1 MFWNRAKADKS
12 ENMGRE
18 EKTKGIFQSQICN
31 SSSCPCKYKYTYI
44 DKCADMHRQ
53 WRGRRRKKG
62 QGRKGGCTSSA
73 MWSFWQNQI
82 GISVNQHRL
91 GSSLPPHPPFT
102 PWTSPLGSG
111 ISPDTLTHTT
121 QPGHA
126 RLTCTV
132 TLLSSFTLIISEWK
146 INMWTCDKSIKV
158 VYSKVESQRCFFLN
172 KFKI

>member
-1 MFWNRAKADKS
+1 MQLKFLP
-12 ENMGRE
+12 M
-18 EKTKGIFQSQICN
+18 IQIQ
-31 SSSCPCKYKYTYI
+31 THI
-44 DKCADMHRQ
+44 HKCANMHRQ
-53 WRGRRRKKG
+53 WRGRSRKKG
-62 QGRKGGCTSSA
+62 QGRKGGCRSSA

-91 GSSLPPHPPFT
+91 VSSLPPHPPCT

-132 TLLSSFTLIISEWK
+132 TLLLIHFNHIRVK
-146 INMWTCDKSIKV
+146 DKYVNMCDKSIKV
-158 VYSKVESQRCFFLN
+158 VYSKVESQRCYFLN
-172 KFKI
+172 KLRFNNCDFINSVATKVCLK